1 MVRLKADATIDLAHE
16 GPAEAGHYL
25 EAPHLPH
32 FGLEPRLPL
41 DRQLIRLAGKIRA
54 HRQETTTAEATRTDT
69 ASVPRSLRSHGRITA
84 NFRITMAGTRRSR
97 SIRQESAMVVWD
109 QSVEILR
116 ASIFAY
122 AQACHGNLGAGILA
136 VTFLARLALLPIGI
150 RIAIAAAGQQRAMAR
165 VQPEL
170 EALRRKYKQNPRAL
184 ADATRRLMAREGVS
198 VFSFVGMLGV
208 VAQIPVFIALY
219 SAVRQASAVG
229 GRFLWI
235 RDLAKPNWP
244 VAIGA
249 AVFTILNTTTG
260 AAPAQNRSLMMTMSA
275 VMTIVALSQMAAGVG
290 LYWGLSSVF
299 GAVQGWAVQ
308 RSVRA
313 NAV

>member
-1 MVRLKADATIDLAHE
+1 
-16 GPAEAGHYL
+16 
-25 EAPHLPH
+25 
-32 FGLEPRLPL
+32 
-41 DRQLIRLAGKIRA
+41 
-54 HRQETTTAEATRTDT
+54 
-69 ASVPRSLRSHGRITA
+69 
-84 NFRITMAGTRRSR
+84 
-97 SIRQESAMVVWD
+97 MVVWD

-198 VFSFVGMLGV
+198 VFSFVGLLGV